1 LIVSCACAAVATMMM
16 LVAAMLK
23 HAFNIASISPV
34 LLLN

>member
-1 LIVSCACAAVATMMM
+1 MMM